1 MTTDFRVRSLSPV
14 SAMYRQGARRAGQ
27 GPSAMSSQSTARA
40 PSIRTKPRSAP
51 VRSVAYTYAPSPESL
66 WVHNTPGCARLT
78 ATPELSFTRRLC
90 NVPVRV
96 TPGMPWSVSRR
107 RITAPKEIGLL
118 GPRQGVIF
126 RPMLAGLRSRRVEK
140 LPDQVVLRGRIL
152 FLAEDAELVRRQL
165 AGEDID
171 WHPETRLRDNISTD
185 EITPAYI
192 CYYYDETLGDF
203 PYLGLKCGDEFP
215 ITRGSVKRGGFVAS
229 VSGKR
234 RGKGSSREQSPYAEM
249 CAGIKLV
256 VAENI
261 ERIYRENCQNLGV
274 LATTDFSIID
284 KVRRGEAIPLSA
296 FTAGEGEITRG
307 IIEYGGLFNFNVA
320 RLQGKVALS
329 PPATPPRPMTLGEKI
344 MARHWVVDP
353 STGKVGVPAVK
364 PGDEGFIVSDI
375 RFSHEY
381 VTPMAAIF
389 FEQLVGQDEKVH
401 DPGSILMF
409 RDHLTFLGEAMTPER
424 VKEGLLDVALEL
436 EKKQRAFAEKQGIRL
451 YGELRLGHH
460 GSEAICHS
468 KILEGHAEPGMVIIG
483 SDSHTPHAG
492 AVGCVAFGVGTT
504 AIFNSWITKDVR
516 LTVPETVKVVV
527 RGRKPDNVTA
537 KDFMLEILRHPY
549 VKSGRAIGKLVEYC
563 GDAVESLSVDERATM
578 TNMTA
583 EVGGFTGYVAPD
595 EKTVAYLVEYRGMTR
610 DAAGRLCRGLSS
622 DAGAEYCQV
631 IEIDAGAIRPLVALP
646 GDPGNGRSIPEA
658 ADRVRVDIAYAG
670 SCTAGK
676 KEDMDMYAR
685 VLEEA
690 AERGERVAPWV
701 RFYIQCGSQDVKR
714 YCEARGYLELFRKV
728 GATFLEPSCGACINA
743 GPGVSKTGAE
753 VTISAINRNFP
764 GRSGPGQLYLANP
777 YTVAASA
784 IAGYIT
790 EWQPGMAL
798 AEPSA

>member
-1 MTTDFRVRSLSPV
+1 
-14 SAMYRQGARRAGQ
+14 
-27 GPSAMSSQSTARA
+27 
-40 PSIRTKPRSAP
+40 
-51 VRSVAYTYAPSPESL
+51 
-66 WVHNTPGCARLT
+66 
-78 ATPELSFTRRLC
+78 
-90 NVPVRV
+90 
-96 TPGMPWSVSRR
+96 
-107 RITAPKEIGLL
+107 
-118 GPRQGVIF
+118 
-126 RPMLAGLRSRRVEK
+126 MLAALRSRTVEK
-140 LPDQVVLRGRIL
+140 RPEQVRFTGRVLL
-152 FLAEDAELVRRQL
+152 LAEDAALVRRQL
-165 AGEDID
+165 DGEDLQWRPGIK
-171 WHPETRLRDNISTD
+171 LRDDISTD

-192 CYYYDETLGDF
+192 CYYYDATLGDF

-215 ITRGSVKRGGFVAS
+215 VARGAVKRGGFVAA

-261 ERIYRENCQNLGV
+261 ERIYKENCQNLGV
-274 LATTDFSIID
+274 LTTTDFAMLER
-284 KVRRGEAIPLSA
+284 VRRGEPIPLSA

-320 RLQGKVALS
+320 RLQGKVVLT
-329 PPATPPRPMTLGEKI
+329 PPATPRRPMTLGEKVI
-344 MARHWVVDP
+344 ARHWVVDP
-353 STGKVGVPAVK
+353 ARGAVGVPAVQ
-364 PGDEGFIVSDI
+364 PGDEGFVVTDI

-389 FEQLVGQDEKVH
+389 FEELVGADEKVF
-401 DPGSILMF
+401 DPDSVLLF

-436 EKKQRAFAEKQGIRL
+436 EKKQRAFAQKQGIKL

-468 KILEGHAEPGMVIIG
+468 KILEGHAEPGMIVIG

-492 AVGCVAFGVGTT
+492 AVGCIAFGVGTT

-527 RGRKPDNVTA
+527 RGTKPDNVTA

-595 EKTVAYLVEYRGMTR
+595 ARTVEYLMAYRGMAR
-610 DAAGRLCRGLSS
+610 AEAERRCAHWASDPAAR
-622 DAGAEYCQV
+622 YCEV
-631 IEIDAGAIRPLVALP
+631 IEIDAARVRPMIALP
-646 GDPGNGRSIPEA
+646 GDPGNGRAIEESE
-658 ADRVRVDIAYAG
+658 RVRVDIAYAG

-685 VLEEA
+685 VLEA
-690 AERGERVAPWV
+690 AAAQGQRVAPWV

-714 YCEARGYLELFRKV
+714 YCEERGYLELFRRV

-743 GPGVSKTGAE
+743 GPGVSKTRDE

-777 YTVAASA
+777 FTVAASA
-784 IAGYIT
+784 IAGHII
-790 EWQPGMAL
+790 EWQPGMAF
-798 AEPSA
+798 ATPAA